1 MRYVSMSKI
10 KIKKYNLQVP
20 SIYIK
25 NFFDLGDE
33 ITEQFKIL
41 YQDFFNQGK
50 IQLTTNF
57 INKSKQLF
65 LNIDTQNEIALSDAY
80 FNNFTAI
87 TQILI
92 SKGQYGLAFDLWNHI
107 VRFVKEWE
115 ESHNKKLHKGTPY
128 YFSSVAAILG
138 MDFDA
143 ALISMHLALTEDKLN
158 YNNYKDTPAYCF
170 LTLNDL
176 KPDQYFKRFVDGMI
190 GFLRDRLDGQGH
202 EQGNHKDNYLKSR
215 NGSLTY
221 EELRRKFLDNDD
233 ISEEI
238 KYFFVYSTIRIWRLR
253 ILQKN
258 KIGDEIVAPIVFAQA
273 LGGLFISIESLLNLK
288 YSPNSPITLGH
299 LFKDHLA
306 RNETWQDPDLN
317 QIRTAR
323 DTNFDNW
330 VDSCL
335 NRNTLFEDFSL
346 FYGLRNFVFH
356 TIKSQQRLWEDY
368 TKVLQSVLNCFFKA
382 IEIL

>member
-1 MRYVSMSKI
+1 MNKI
-10 KIKKYNLQVP
+10 QIKKCN
-20 SIYIK
+20 
-25 NFFDLGDE
+25 
-33 ITEQFKIL
+33 FKIQSTL
-41 YQDFFNQGK
+41 IEFNDLDADITDVFKIFYRDFFNQGK

-65 LNIDTQNEIALSDAY
+65 SNIDTQNKIALSDAY
-80 FNNFTAI
+80 FNNFTVI

-115 ESHNKKLHKGTPY
+115 ESNNKKLHKGTPY

-190 GFLRDRLDGQGH
+190 GFLRDRLDGQDH
-202 EQGNHKDNYLKSR
+202 EQGKYKDNYLKSR

-288 YSPNSPITLGH
+288 YSPNSPITLGP